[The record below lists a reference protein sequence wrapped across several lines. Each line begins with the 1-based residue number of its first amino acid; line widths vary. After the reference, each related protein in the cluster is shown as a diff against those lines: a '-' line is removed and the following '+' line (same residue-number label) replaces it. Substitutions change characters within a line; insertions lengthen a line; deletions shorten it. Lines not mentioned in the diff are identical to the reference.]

1 MHDPDWDDL
10 RVFLAAARAGSFS
23 RAANALGLQQSTVSR
38 RIASLEAVVG
48 GELFFRSHAGLVPTA
63 RGAALLAAS
72 ADLEVA
78 AARALRAAAGADEGV
93 VGEVRLAVAP
103 GLASLWLAPRLPGLL
118 DAHPGLRLDL
128 VVSTSIAD
136 LTRREADLALR
147 FVRPAGEDLV
157 ARRLGALAHGV
168 LCHRR
173 WAHTAW
179 DDLPWVLVVVPG
191 LTTPEE
197 AWTTQHAARAPVLRT
212 HDYDAAVAAVR
223 AGVGAMVGS
232 AALAVGEVILRAPS
246 APLPPPS
253 PLWLVG
259 HRATRHSAR
268 VDAVWQALEAWAVAD
283 LRADA
288 VVPAPGEAS
297 DG

>member
-23 RAANALGLQQSTVSR
+23 RAAGLLGLRQSTVSR

-48 GELFFRSHAGLVPTA
+48 GELFLRSHAGLVPTA
-63 RGAALLAAS
+63 RGAALLAAA

-78 AARALRAAAGADEGV
+78 AAQALRAAAGADECA
-93 VGEVRLAVAP
+93 VGEVRLAAAP
-103 GLASLWLAPRLPGLL
+103 GLASLWLAPHLPALL
-118 DAHPGLRLDL
+118 DAHPGLRLEL

-157 ARRLGALAHGV
+157 ARKLGTLAHGV

-179 DDLPWVLVVVPG
+179 ADLPWVLVIVPG

-197 AWTTQHAARAPVLRT
+197 AWTLQHAVRPPVLRT

-232 AALAVGEVILRAPS
+232 AALAVDDVLLRDPP

-259 HRATRHSAR
+259 HRATRSSAR
-268 VDAVWQALEAWAVAD
+268 VDAVWRALAGWAAED
-283 LRADA
+283 LRAERSLPSA
-288 VVPAPGEAS
+288 AR
-297 DG
+297 

>member
-48 GELFFRSHAGLVPTA
+48 GELFLRSHAGLVPTA
-63 RGAALLAAS
+63 RGAALLAAG
-72 ADLEVA
+72 ADLEAA
-78 AARALRAAAGADEGV
+78 AARALRAAAGADDDV

-103 GLASLWLAPRLPGLL
+103 GLASLWLAPRLPALL
-118 DAHPGLRLDL
+118 DAYPGLRLDL

-147 FVRPAGEDLV
+147 FVRPAGDELV
-157 ARRLGALAHGV
+157 ARKLGALAHGV

-173 WAHTAW
+173 WAHAAW
-179 DDLPWVLVVVPG
+179 EDLPWVLVVVPG

-212 HDYDAAVAAVR
+212 RDYDAAVAAVR
-223 AGVGAMVGS
+223 AGVGAMVGT
-232 AALAVGEVILRAPS
+232 AALAVDDVVLRAPPT
-246 APLPPPS
+246 PLPPPS

-259 HRATRHSAR
+259 HHATRSSPR
-268 VDAVWQALEAWAVAD
+268 VDAVWRALAAWVAED
-283 LRADA
+283 LRAE
-288 VVPAPGEAS
+288 PGPPLEHP
-297 DG
+297 